1 MTCVSYFERHVE
13 LIEVNLN
20 LRRKAALFMVWNWS
34 SIQGVAT
41 IVKLKT
47 RFSSEALQKLQI
59 LTWACPVFFISTYKI
74 KSKPAKHL
82 LPFFFYIFKH
92 GVALNSSLLGLL
104 SDETLKHKIL
114 ALPRSIQDP
123 VTLTKWR
130 CLRSRTA
137 PPKIL
142 WSRAVI
148 MKPISAQADMPS
160 SFYFFPTKK
169 HPEIFHCACGISI
182 WLSHRCAMGKG
193 MSSAEFVSY
202 IHLDF

>member
-1 MTCVSYFERHVE
+1 MTCVSYFERPVE
-13 LIEVNLN
+13 LTEANLN

-41 IVKLKT
+41 IVKVKT
-47 RFSSEALQKLQI
+47 RSSSEALQKFQI

-74 KSKPAKHL
+74 KSKPAKHSC
-82 LPFFFYIFKH
+82 FYLFKH
-92 GVALNSSLLGLL
+92 RVALNSSLLGLL

-123 VTLTKWR
+123 ITLTKRR

-148 MKPISAQADMPS
+148 MKPISAQADVPS
-160 SFYFFPTKK
+160 SFFFFFPTKK

-182 WLSHRCAMGKG
+182 WLSHWCAMGKG
-193 MSSAEFVSY
+193 NVFCWICLLYTSRF
-202 IHLDF
+202 

>member
-1 MTCVSYFERHVE
+1 MTCVSYFERPVE
-13 LIEVNLN
+13 LTEANLN

-47 RFSSEALQKLQI
+47 RFSSEALQKFQI

-74 KSKPAKHL
+74 KSKPAKHSC
-82 LPFFFYIFKH
+82 FYLFKH
-92 GVALNSSLLGLL
+92 RVALNSSLLGLL

-123 VTLTKWR
+123 ITLTKRR

-148 MKPISAQADMPS
+148 MKLFLLRLTCPLHL
-160 SFYFFPTKK
+160 FFFPTKK

-182 WLSHRCAMGKG
+182 WLSHWCAMGKG
-193 MSSAEFVSY
+193 NVFCWICLLYTSRF
-202 IHLDF
+202 